1 MQRFYSKRLKV
12 YNRVRIGMSIEIILP
27 PLLQPL
33 TGNIKKIVVSGKT
46 VGGCLEN
53 LVREYPETRAKVF
66 GKNGKLLNGISVYLN
81 AESIAGEALAQPVKD
96 GDKIYISFM
105 VLGG

>member
-1 MQRFYSKRLKV
+1 
-12 YNRVRIGMSIEIILP
+12 MSIEIILP

-33 TGNIKKIVVSGKT
+33 TGDIKKIVVSGKT
-46 VGGCLEN
+46 IGGCLN
-53 LVREYPETRAKVF
+53 SLIQEYPAIGEKLLDRS
-66 GKNGKLLNGISVYLN
+66 GKLFNGISVYLN
-81 AESIAGEALAQPVKD
+81 AESIAGEPLALPVQD